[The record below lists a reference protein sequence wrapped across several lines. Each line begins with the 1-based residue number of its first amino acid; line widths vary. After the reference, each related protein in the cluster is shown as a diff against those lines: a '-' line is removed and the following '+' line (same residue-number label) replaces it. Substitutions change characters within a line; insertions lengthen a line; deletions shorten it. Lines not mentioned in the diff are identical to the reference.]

1 MHGVCHIEIPTTDP
15 QKSKDFYG
23 AVFGWQCED
32 SGDYVMWRAQGV
44 SGGFTTESAPADGGV
59 LLYIEVEDIEKK
71 LADIEKAGGTK
82 VTEKKKISDEFG
94 FYALF
99 KDPCANTLGVWS
111 KT

>member
-32 SGDYVMWRAQGV
+32 SGDYVMWRAHGV
-44 SGGFTTESAPADGGV
+44 NGGFTKESAPAEGGV

-71 LADIEKAGGTK
+71 LADVVSAGGTK
-82 VTEKKKISDEFG
+82 LTEKTKISDEFG
-94 FYALF
+94 FFALF
-99 KDPCANTLGVWS
+99 KDPCANTLGLWS